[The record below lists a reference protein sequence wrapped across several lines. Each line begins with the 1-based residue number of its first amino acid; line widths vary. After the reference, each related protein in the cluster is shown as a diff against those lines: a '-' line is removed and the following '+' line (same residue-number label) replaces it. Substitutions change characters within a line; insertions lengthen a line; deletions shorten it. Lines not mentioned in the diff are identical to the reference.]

1 MFWRRKRSLDDFK
14 EEIQAHLALEADHRR
29 EEGEADAEASAKRA
43 FGNIAMAEETFY
55 EKGHWMFLDHLRRDL
70 RHGLRLMRRRP
81 GFTAVVVLTLALGIG
96 ANTAIF
102 SLLDAVLLRPLPYRD
117 PGRLAMLWAEDTLH
131 NDQEEQVSLLN
142 FADWKSQSHTFE
154 DMALFRPQTFLLG
167 SDGSPD
173 RMRSARVSANFFPLL
188 GIEPFIGRVFTP
200 EEESRA
206 EQVVILSY
214 GLWQRQYGGSPQ
226 AVGSELTMDGRK
238 LRIIG
243 VMPATFQF
251 PFEDTQVWEPLSAHP
266 YWAARD
272 KSAARSDGAW
282 YVLGRIRQE
291 ASLAQAQAEMNA
303 IARRLHAQY
312 ADRYG
317 LPDISVVPLHTQT
330 TGKSRN
336 ALLLLFGSV
345 FLILLI
351 ACTNVANL
359 LLARGSARER
369 EFAVRRA
376 LGASRV
382 RVARQL
388 LTESLVL
395 AAAGGLL
402 ALPLASLGLK
412 ALVAFGPRDIPRMAE
427 AQIDL
432 QALLFAF
439 TLSLLSAILSGF
451 WPALQTGTAQT
462 GARQW
467 ITVASRSMRGFLI
480 AGEFALALMLLTGA
494 GLLIRS
500 FLRLEAVDPGF
511 RPDNLLSMRIDLHVG
526 RTPTQEVA
534 YFREAI
540 ERTRALPG
548 VRSVAAIGRFLKSYG
563 PEQVSIE
570 GRVTA
575 QNDEAAADLISGPY
589 FETAGIP
596 LKKGRFFT
604 DDDRLSSP
612 PVAIINEAMARSYWP
627 SEDPIGKRFNFSER
641 KPNPWITVVGVVGN
655 MHRQGLEKEVAPQ
668 IFRPHSQDSTNEMD
682 LLVRTNSDPLAAAQ
696 AIRSKIQSIDKTVAK
711 FGVTTV
717 ASQMGEQTAERRF
730 HTSLI
735 GLFSLIALFL
745 STIGIYGLMHF
756 FVVQRTHE
764 IGVRMALG
772 AQYGTVMAL
781 VLRQGLLLAATGG
794 IAGLLGAIGL
804 TRLLSG
810 MLFGVGPADPVT
822 FLLAPL
828 VLLAAAA
835 LACWLPARRAARI
848 NPIVA
853 LRQD

>member
-1 MFWRRKRSLDDFK
+1 MDDFK

>member
-717 ASQMGEQTAERRF
+717 ASQMG
-730 HTSLI
+730 
-735 GLFSLIALFL
+735 
-745 STIGIYGLMHF
+745 
-756 FVVQRTHE
+756 
-764 IGVRMALG
+764 
-772 AQYGTVMAL
+772 
-781 VLRQGLLLAATGG
+781 
-794 IAGLLGAIGL
+794 
-804 TRLLSG
+804 
-810 MLFGVGPADPVT
+810 
-822 FLLAPL
+822 
-828 VLLAAAA
+828 
-835 LACWLPARRAARI
+835 
-848 NPIVA
+848 
-853 LRQD
+853 